1 MLTISLMMFYSSVL
15 SSDLPCS
22 IYVICIGL
30 QLGLQIEGQTNRN
43 AQIEMHKKTSNV
55 WQITKHKYND

>member
-1 MLTISLMMFYSSVL
+1 MKEKFEEGINRK
-15 SSDLPCS
+15 PQ
-22 IYVICIGL
+22 IG
-30 QLGLQIEGQTNRN
+30 GQTNIN